1 MLSGFVNYTLFI
13 DLLEKNTLIP
23 LEITMFSFNLSRIT
37 CFSQKGDAQPN
48 TSSLILSYKV
58 LL

>member
-1 MLSGFVNYTLFI
+1 MKMTGRHTTYNNPFMLSGFVNYTLVI

-37 CFSQKGDAQPN
+37 YFSHAER
-48 TSSLILSYKV
+48 
-58 LL
+58 